1 MTIIFNRDP
10 LFDPAKYR
18 YVGSTPTLANEGLR
32 SLWFKPDGTKVY
44 YMGTS
49 AGILRSYVMSTPW
62 DITTVTNAQSSSAR
76 LVDTGSVAIA
86 PRSMVLNS
94 SGTILLVG
102 DSNSAPL
109 YKYTLSNAWDVT
121 SINVT
126 ASEQTTNS
134 NVTGANSIWLG
145 NNDTTLVIHTTGS
158 SPSLKVNTI
167 SSSLDFS
174 TITLNSSNSS
184 AGLNIP
190 SINFVDNGN
199 RAIIGTAAGSYGRIE
214 MYNVST
220 PYQWI
225 GATLT
230 KQTLTIG
237 TKPLGTELLLNFL
250 GTNGLGELFMTNDGQ
265 YLYAIS
271 SNAAILKIHMW
282 TVII

>member
-1 MTIIFNRDP
+1 MNIMFDRDP
-10 LFDPAKYR
+10 LFDPAKYK
-18 YVGSTPTLANEGLR
+18 YVGSTPTLLNEGLR
-32 SLWFKPDGTKVY
+32 CLWFKPDGTKVY
-44 YMGTS
+44 YMGTT
-49 AGILRSYVMSTPW
+49 AGILRSYDMSTPW
-62 DITTVTNAQSSSAR
+62 NITTVTNPQSSSAR

-86 PRSMVLNS
+86 PRSMALNS

-126 ASEQTTNS
+126 ASDQTTNL

-145 NNDTTLVIHTTGS
+145 NNDRTLAIYTTGS
-158 SPSLKVNTI
+158 APSLKVNTI

-174 TITLNSSNSS
+174 TITLNSTNSG

-199 RAIIGTAAGSYGRIE
+199 KVIIGTAAGSFGRIE

-220 PYQWI
+220 PYQYT
-225 GATLT
+225 GVTT
-230 KQTLTIG
+230 YRQPTTTIG
-237 TKPLGTELLLNFL
+237 TDLLLSFV
-250 GTNGLGELFMTNDGQ
+250 GVNGLGELFMTNDGQ
-265 YLYAIS
+265 YLYMIS
-271 SNAAILKIHMW
+271 LNSLILKIHMW